1 MADSAREPV
10 PVEPDVMEHG
20 KTPEGGDLTSNRRLT
35 MQLLSFTDCRDLQPL
50 IDFLK
55 QQSWDAV
62 LYQDAADPW
71 GAGLLLMHT
80 DPSFFTD
87 TVYPVLRTSPFA
99 DLTPRQDGTLFA
111 RAYSIGYEQDL
122 EHTLVA
128 RPRQRAL
135 NPEHAWAVWYPL
147 RRTGEF
153 AKLPK
158 REKMKI
164 LGEHGTIGRAW
175 GEAGY
180 AHDIRLAC
188 FGMDRADNDF
198 AVALVGPELL
208 PLSKIVEVMRGTV
221 QTSTYIEKLGPF
233 FVGKA
238 VYQSPVD

>member
-1 MADSAREPV
+1 MDDPKREPV

-20 KTPEGGDLTSNRRLT
+20 KTPEGGELTSNRRLS
-35 MQLLSFTDCRDLQPL
+35 MQLFTFTGCNDPAPL
-50 IDFLK
+50 IDFLTSR
-55 QQSWDAV
+55 SWDSV
-62 LYQDAADPW
+62 LYQDSADPW
-71 GAGLLLMHT
+71 GVGLLLMHT

-87 TVYPVLRTSPFA
+87 EVYPVLRSSPFSE
-99 DLTPRQDGTLFA
+99 LTPREDGTLFA

-122 EHTLVA
+122 ESTLVT
-128 RPRQRAL
+128 RPRSRAL
-135 NPEHAWAVWYPL
+135 NPEYPWAVWYPL

-198 AVALVGPELL
+198 VVALVGPELL
-208 PLSKIVEVMRGTV
+208 PLSKIVEIMRGTV

-238 VYQSPVD
+238 IYQSPTE

>member
-1 MADSAREPV
+1 MTDAAREPV

-20 KTPEGGDLTSNRRLT
+20 KTPEGQDLTSNRRLS
-35 MQLLSFTDCRDLQPL
+35 MQLLTFTHCRDTGPL
-50 IDFLK
+50 LDFLREK
-55 QQSWDAV
+55 DWDAV
-62 LYQDAADPW
+62 LYQDASDPW
-71 GAGLLLMHT
+71 SVGLLLMHT

-87 TVYPVLRTSPFA
+87 EVSPALRQSPFA
-99 DLTPRQDGTLFA
+99 DLTARDDGTLFA

-122 EHTLVA
+122 EHTLVE

-135 NPEHAWAVWYPL
+135 NPDYPWAVWYPL

-198 AVALVGPELL
+198 VVALVGPELL

-238 VYQSPVD
+238 VYQSASS